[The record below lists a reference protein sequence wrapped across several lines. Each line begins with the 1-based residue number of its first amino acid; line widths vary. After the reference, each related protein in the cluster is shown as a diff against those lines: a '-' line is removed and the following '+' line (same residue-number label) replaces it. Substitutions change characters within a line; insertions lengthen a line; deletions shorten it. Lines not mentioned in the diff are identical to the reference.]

1 VIDAFPDLEAQPLLN
16 TWHTKLPV
24 SNLTE
29 LKSFMKCLTS
39 SKHQIVSANSS
50 RDRVLSWFSS
60 FLFFFLLSASSLFAQ
75 TVSPTYPP
83 LTNFLWSNTSVNA
96 VGQTSFVG
104 GTGLPFRYMLPKN
117 FNPNIKYAAII
128 FLHGTG
134 ECGTDNNAQ
143 LAASNNTGH
152 GALALVT
159 TANPDNQTNY
169 PCFFIA
175 PQIPVGG
182 NWSNDTVAAQIQN
195 LITIFKTQYPNSFDT
210 THLYL
215 TGDSLGGFGTYDLPY
230 LLAQTTHLGANPFAA
245 IVPMSGELGLFDGRD
260 DSTEPNIPIW
270 AFHGV
275 LDANVPIAG
284 SDDYDVPALRD
295 LGRSVIYTRYAT
307 GTHDIWELAYQ
318 HPQLLP
324 WLFSQKLGQTGQ
336 SLCNFAITG
345 STQPSASN
353 LTVAGTASTTLG
365 LTGISWVNTVSG
377 GTGNGT
383 GTITPT
389 WSLPNIPLLAGTNP
403 IQVTGQAPTNTAMVY
418 GVSTNYSG
426 TTTVN
431 LPYSVSPISG
441 ATNVALGKTVT
452 VSSQSDA
459 TVAGSFAVDGNTTTR
474 WSSLFCDPQWITVD
488 LGANYNISEVELNWE
503 NACGKNYLI
512 QTSTDGT
519 TWTTQNTVTGNTS
532 AGLHAYAYTGT
543 LPVARYVRMYGTAR
557 ATGYGYSLYEFSV
570 YSLSASA
577 PPTTPS
583 TSLLSLNK
591 TVTVSSVDSSD
602 RAGSMAVDGNTATRW
617 SSAYSDPQW
626 ITVDL
631 GAIYNIGEV
640 DLTWETACGK
650 NYLIQTS
657 TDGNTW
663 TTQTT
668 VTGNTTTG
676 LHPYAY
682 TGTLPVARYVRMYGT
697 ARATTWGYS
706 LYEFSVYGGTSTTT
720 ATSAPLVSL
729 NKATTVSSV
738 DTAARSGSMAV
749 DGSATTRW
757 SSAYSDP
764 QWITID
770 LGMSYKISKITLTWE
785 TACGKDY
792 LLQTSAD
799 NVNWTTQTA
808 VTGNT
813 TAGLLTY
820 TYANPPTGR
829 YVRMYGTARAT
840 QWGYSLFDFSVFGQ

>member
-1 VIDAFPDLEAQPLLN
+1 
-16 TWHTKLPV
+16 
-24 SNLTE
+24 
-29 LKSFMKCLTS
+29 M
-39 SKHQIVSANSS
+39 
-50 RDRVLSWFSS
+50 SWFSS
-60 FLFFFLLSASSLFAQ
+60 FLFLFLLSASSLSAQ

-96 VGQTSFVG
+96 VGKTSFVS

-117 FNPNIKYAAII
+117 FNPNVKYAAIL

-175 PQIPVGG
+175 PQIPVGA
-182 NWSNDTVAAQIQN
+182 NWSNDTVASNIQN

-210 THLYL
+210 TRLYL

-230 LLAQTTHLGANPFAA
+230 LLAQSNHLGANPFAA
-245 IVPMSGELGLFDGRD
+245 IVPMSGELGLFDGRE
-260 DSTEPNIPIW
+260 DSTEPNIPVW

-275 LDANVPIAG
+275 LDTNVPINE
-284 SDDYDVPALRD
+284 SDDIDVPALRA
-295 LGRSVIYTRYAT
+295 LGRSVIYTRYT
-307 GTHDIWELAYQ
+307 SGTHDIWELAYQ
-318 HPQLLP
+318 HPLLLP
-324 WLFSQKLGQTGQ
+324 WLFSQKLGQVGQ
-336 SLCNFAITG
+336 CLCNFAITG
-345 STQPSASN
+345 STQPSSSY
-353 LTVAGTASTTLG
+353 LTLTGTASTALG
-365 LTGISWVNTVSG
+365 INGISWANTVSG
-377 GTGNGT
+377 VT
-383 GTITPT
+383 GTCTSTVSPT
-389 WSLPNIPLLAGTNP
+389 WSMTNIPLLAGSNL
-403 IQVTGQAPTNTAMVY
+403 IQVTGQAPSNTAMVY
-418 GVSTNYSG
+418 GVSTNYGG

-431 LPYSVSPISG
+431 LPDMVSPISG
-441 ATNVALGKTVT
+441 ATNVALGKPVT
-452 VSSQSDA
+452 VSSSSDA
-459 TVAGSFAVDGNTTTR
+459 TVAGSFAVDGDTTTR
-474 WSSLFCDPQWITVD
+474 WSSEFSDPQWITVD

-503 NACGKNYLI
+503 TACGKNYLI

-519 TWTTQNTVTGNTS
+519 TWTTQNTVTGNTT

-570 YSLSASA
+570 YSASASST
-577 PPTTPS
+577 PTAPS

-591 TVTVSSVDSSD
+591 TVTVSSVDSTA
-602 RAGSMAVDGNTATRW
+602 RPGSMAVDGNTTTRW

-631 GAIYNIGEV
+631 GASYSISEV
-640 DLTWETACGK
+640 DLNWETACGK

-657 TDGNTW
+657 TDGTTW

-676 LHPYAY
+676 LHAYAY
-682 TGTLPVARYVRMYGT
+682 NSASLPVARYVRMYGT
-697 ARATTWGYS
+697 ARATNWGYS
-706 LYEFSVYGGTSTTT
+706 LYEFSVYGGSSNTTS
-720 ATSAPLVSL
+720 TSAPLVSL

-738 DTAARSGSMAV
+738 DSSARTGNLAV
-749 DGSATTRW
+749 DGDATTRW

-770 LGMSYKISKITLTWE
+770 LGMNYKISKITLTWE
-785 TACGKDY
+785 TACGKNY
-792 LLQTSAD
+792 LLQTSTD
-799 NVNWTTQTA
+799 NVNWTTQTT
-808 VTGNT
+808 VTGNSAT
-813 TAGLLTY
+813 GLLTY

-840 QWGYSLFDFSVFGQ
+840 TWGYSLFDFSVFGQ